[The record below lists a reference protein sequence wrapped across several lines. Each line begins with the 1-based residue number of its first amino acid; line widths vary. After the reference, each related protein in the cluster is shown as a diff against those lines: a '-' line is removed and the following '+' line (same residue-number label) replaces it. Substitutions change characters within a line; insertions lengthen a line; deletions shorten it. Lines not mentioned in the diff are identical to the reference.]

1 MLLHAIILF
10 EVYVQYTQEIDF
22 LFSFKIIT
30 KKERMKKEFYISIF
44 MYQYL
49 RRRKNIS
56 IIFHLKR
63 FKWKINFAKRCEAK
77 QIVME

>member
-44 MYQYL
+44 MYQ
-49 RRRKNIS
+49 
-56 IIFHLKR
+56 
-63 FKWKINFAKRCEAK
+63 
-77 QIVME
+77 